1 MNEDQPTVGV
11 CPAGETPY
19 SAYLQ
24 TETLHSLQR
33 PTSDSPAER
42 AFMVHVQISELYWAL
57 VVHELQAAQAQLRR
71 DNLSAAN
78 RTLARTVAHLQAM
91 NANWK
96 SLSSLTPAEL
106 LPILR
111 GIASTYGKDSSLQGW
126 AFRHMAFLFGIKQR
140 QALEHFKPQP
150 LRLRQLSDA
159 LGAPSIYD
167 DVLAALKRGG
177 ATIPQELLDR
187 DLAEPYVPS
196 AEVEAVWQD
205 IYSRDGPA
213 DPWRTM
219 AELLADIA
227 VEFTNWKYLHL
238 MATRRTFG
246 GRPTHFAQ
254 DAIAWLL
261 PTMDEIPFP
270 EVWSARVTV
279 G

>member
-1 MNEDQPTVGV
+1 MNEDQPSFGV

-24 TETLHSLQR
+24 TEVLHSLQKL
-33 PTSDSPAER
+33 TSDSPAER
-42 AFMVHVQISELYWAL
+42 AFMVNAQIGELYWAL
-57 VVHELQAAQAQLRR
+57 VVHELQAAQLELRR
-71 DNLSAAN
+71 DSVPAAN
-78 RTLARTVAHLQAM
+78 RILARTVTHLQAM

-106 LPILR
+106 MPILR

-140 QALEHFKPQP
+140 QALEYFKPQP
-150 LRLRQLSDA
+150 HRLRQLSDA
-159 LGAPSIYD
+159 LVAPSIYD
-167 DVLAALKRGG
+167 DVLAALKRSG
-177 ATIPQELLDR
+177 ASIPQELLDR

-196 AEVEAVWQD
+196 AEVVAVWQV
-205 IYSRDGPA
+205 IYSEDDPA

-246 GRPTHFAQ
+246 GRPTHYAE

-261 PTMDEIPFP
+261 PTMGEIPFP
-270 EVWSARVTV
+270 EVWSARATV